1 MRAEK
6 SRLSALARLSPPTSS
21 TSSGRG
27 PLKQRQ
33 QWSDNDQFLLI
44 DLVARCHGSWS
55 KINNNHGH
63 RFEYPRN
70 QQAYR
75 DKARNLKVDFLMTD
89 KVLPPCFDLVAL
101 GHKEVEKLS
110 SFGKNPYRKE
120 KDLDDD
126 GTPINTEMPTE

>member
-6 SRLSALARLSPPTSS
+6 HRLSALARLPPPSSS
-21 TSSGRG
+21 TSAGPQ

-55 KINNNHGH
+55 RIDKEHGR

-89 KVLPPCFDLVAL
+89 KVLPPCFDLVTL
-101 GHKEVEKLS
+101 GPKEVQKLS

-126 GTPINTEMPTE
+126 GTPINTEMLRE